1 MKDATLPNVKRCPC
15 CNLPMTRLGATVA
28 ASTDDKQRHGMFG
41 LCHRCAAENQRL
53 PRAILFK
60 RLDRA
65 GDRALANPERYLCA
79 MFPDAGAA
87 RVAVGLLGHP
97 AHVQETRAAL
107 GWGDGIDGEK

>member
-1 MKDATLPNVKRCPC
+1 
-15 CNLPMTRLGATVA
+15 
-28 ASTDDKQRHGMFG
+28 
-41 LCHRCAAENQRL
+41 
-53 PRAILFK
+53 
-60 RLDRA
+60 
-65 GDRALANPERYLCA
+65 